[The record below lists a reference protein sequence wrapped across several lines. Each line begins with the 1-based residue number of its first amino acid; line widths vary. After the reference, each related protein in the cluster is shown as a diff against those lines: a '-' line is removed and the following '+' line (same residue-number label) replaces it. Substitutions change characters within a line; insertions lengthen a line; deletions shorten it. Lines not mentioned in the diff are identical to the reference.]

1 MQCLEGG
8 LGLGAGSA
16 TESDLLDG
24 VARKHDGAGGLR
36 RHAAAAVACARQQ
49 FIIGGRFARWML
61 LADAEAAIWEVASA
75 ADAKEVAGDV
85 VARIAVLVEDA
96 DPREA
101 SLAEASEVPALE
113 PDDGE
118 ALVVLG
124 AVGRTAEGVV
134 RVEA

>member
-1 MQCLEGG
+1 
-8 LGLGAGSA
+8 
-16 TESDLLDG
+16 
-24 VARKHDGAGGLR
+24 
-36 RHAAAAVACARQQ
+36 
-49 FIIGGRFARWML
+49 ML
-61 LADAEAAIWEVASA
+61 LADAEAAIEVASA

-118 ALVVLG
+118 TLVILG
-124 AVGRTAEGVV
+124 AVRRTAEGVV
-134 RVEA
+134 RVET